1 MSTEPATGQKE
12 EGQSSDPNTAAK
24 AADIAAT
31 SADPKVSEVSKLFD
45 KLFSKNEPTKIV
57 SVPADLPQ
65 AVSNEAEPSE
75 TFVRKVVNE
84 SDEHTFQRLVS
95 DTDDSTVKIPDRFEN
110 TPNEVAVPP
119 PLQKAVETA
128 PHKTQLAAQDIP
140 TSVDAVKSDTVKAE
154 LLAKAKAAQ
163 HAAKPVIDFPERVS
177 NIKTQN
183 DKIRARLESLERQ
196 E

>member
-1 MSTEPATGQKE
+1 MSTEPTTGQNE
-12 EGQSSDPNTAAK
+12 EGQAS
-24 AADIAAT
+24 
-31 SADPKVSEVSKLFD
+31 DPKVSEASKLFD
-45 KLFSKNEPTKIV
+45 KLFSKIEPANIV
-57 SVPADLPQ
+57 SPPASLPQ
-65 AVSNEAEPSE
+65 AVANEAETGE
-75 TFVRKVVNE
+75 TFVRKVGNE

-95 DTDDSTVKIPDRFEN
+95 GADDSTANIPDRFEN

-119 PLQKAVETA
+119 PLQKAVETT
-128 PHKTQLAAQDIP
+128 PLKTHLAAQDIP
-140 TSVDAVKSDTVKAE
+140 TSVDAVKSETVNAE

-163 HAAKPVIDFPERVS
+163 YAAKPVIDFPARVS

>member
-1 MSTEPATGQKE
+1 MSTEPTTGQNE
-12 EGQSSDPNTAAK
+12 EGQAS
-24 AADIAAT
+24 
-31 SADPKVSEVSKLFD
+31 DPKVSEASKLFD
-45 KLFSKNEPTKIV
+45 KLFSKIETANIV
-57 SVPADLPQ
+57 SPPASLPQ
-65 AVSNEAEPSE
+65 ALANEAETGE

-95 DTDDSTVKIPDRFEN
+95 DADDSTVKIPDRFEN
-110 TPNEVAVPP
+110 TPNEVEVPP

-128 PHKTQLAAQDIP
+128 PHKTQPAAQDIP

-163 HAAKPVIDFPERVS
+163 HAAKPVIDFPARVS